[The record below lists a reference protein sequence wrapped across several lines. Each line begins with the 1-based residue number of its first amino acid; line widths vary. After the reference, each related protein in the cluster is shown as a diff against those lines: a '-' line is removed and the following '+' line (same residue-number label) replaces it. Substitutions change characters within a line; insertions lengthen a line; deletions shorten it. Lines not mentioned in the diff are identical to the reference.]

1 MPYLMKEYANGGTT
15 QQEQYFG
22 YRLCSARNVI
32 ECAFGRLKAR
42 FSALRRAMDVNID
55 DLPYVIYACFVLH
68 NFCEVNKEFV
78 SDDRVRSSLIYDRY
92 FQPDTANNR

>member
-1 MPYLMKEYANGGTT
+1 MEEQPSRSNTSGIDSVV
-15 QQEQYFG
+15 QEMLLSVPLVG
-22 YRLCSARNVI
+22 
-32 ECAFGRLKAR
+32 LKR
-42 FSALRRAMDVNID
+42 DSLHYVEPGMDVNID